1 LCIELSGSG
10 EVGFVKFIDDVTRVG
25 AVSFWFPSVV
35 VIGITGPF
43 D

>member
-10 EVGFVKFIDDVTRVG
+10 GVGFVEFIDDIMRVG
-25 AVSFWFPSVV
+25 AVSLWFSSVV
-35 VIGITGPF
+35 VISITGPF